1 METISNDLGRR
12 MWQHKWMYLFLLPA
26 LVWFTIFMYGPIY
39 GLQIAFKDFN
49 ISRGVLGSPWVGF
62 KHFFRMFSDNLF
74 WRSFRNTFTISIL
87 KLIFVAPSGLV
98 LALMLNEIAFRPF
111 RNAVQDISLLP
122 HFFSWVV
129 IASIMIE
136 ILSPSTGLVNKFIV
150 SMGGKPIFFLAERNW
165 FYCWIVLSD
174 VWESAGWNSIIFI
187 AAIAG
192 ISPELYESASIDG
205 AGRLRKVFAITIPC
219 IAPTVVVVMIIK
231 VGGIMNAGFNQVFN
245 LYNNAVIDSA
255 DILETYVY
263 RLGIGNMRFSY
274 AAAVGFFQN
283 VLALLFVI
291 LTDRFAKKIGQD
303 GLW

>member
-1 METISNDLGRR
+1 MKSISNNLGQRV
-12 MWQHKWMYLFLLPA
+12 WQHKWMYLFLLPA
-26 LVWFTIFMYGPIY
+26 LIWFTIFMYGPIY

-49 ISRGVLGSPWVGF
+49 ISRGILGSSWTGF
-62 KHFFRMFSDNLF
+62 KHFHRMFSDSLF
-74 WRSFRNTFTISIL
+74 WRAFRNTFAISAL
-87 KLIFVAPSGLV
+87 KLVFVAPSGLV
-98 LALMLNEIAFRPF
+98 LAIMLNELAFRPF
-111 RNAVQDISLLP
+111 RNVVQDISLLP

-136 ILSPSTGLVNKFIV
+136 ILSPSTGLINKLV
-150 SMGGKPIFFLAERNW
+150 VYLGGKPVFFLAERNW
-165 FYCWIVLSD
+165 FYFWIIISD
-174 VWESAGWNSIIFI
+174 MWESAGWNSIIFI

-205 AGRLRKVFAITIPC
+205 AGRFCKIFNITIPC

-245 LYNNAVIDSA
+245 LYNNAVMDSA

-283 VLALLFVI
+283 VLALFFVI
-291 LTDRFAKKIGQD
+291 ITDRFAKKIGQD